1 MDHESKFVQG
11 SAPDLNED
19 SEDDSVERRRRSRSR
34 RGMAVFQSEYAN
46 KRMEELQAN
55 QLISDGNETA
65 FRVTSQRKLNEA
77 GVLMKKLECLQFTES
92 MRADA
97 EGSTFKFLKELGP

>member
-1 MDHESKFVQG
+1 
-11 SAPDLNED
+11 
-19 SEDDSVERRRRSRSR
+19 
-34 RGMAVFQSEYAN
+34 MAVFQSEYAN